1 MPSSVYFDNDD
12 DRVEI
17 SYDPAFRVSH
27 LGEGALSNQLS
38 RSSVC
43 SGYRDYVSQGLDDLS
58 RVSVDLIAVSFED
71 LYLVL
76 EIAG

>member
-43 SGYRDYVSQGLDDLS
+43 SGYRIFPINDLS

-71 LYLVL
+71 LHLVL